1 MKIVKIKFVD
11 FWEHWNQEDNFIV
24 NTLKKFFKV
33 EFSENPD
40 YVFYSN
46 FSKRL
51 DHMKYKNAVKIF
63 YTQENL
69 CPDFNFADYGIGFE
83 ELTYG
88 DSTAAVKQKNT
99 VRISVRSSTTIP
111 LLFFIVLFPS

>member
-24 NTLKKFFKV
+24 NTLKKYFKV

-88 DSTAAVKQKNT
+88 DRYLQ
-99 VRISVRSSTTIP
+99 
-111 LLFFIVLFPS
+111 FPICYIDERYG